1 MTPCYCFQNRTQN
14 TLNHEYSTWQREE
27 MLSQTEAL
35 RSLNTMCAGQWAR
48 GKGEQSFS
56 AKVQGNYA
64 QSDNTLKYHPHIKRF
79 AHC

>member
-1 MTPCYCFQNRTQN
+1 
-14 TLNHEYSTWQREE
+14 

-48 GKGEQSFS
+48 GKGEQLFS